1 MSVHTTLGGGAH
13 GHLGLVVSAQEYA
26 TIPATTEYIRPVHP
40 GVINIPNAATQYVIT
55 NIRETHHKNLRQ
67 FREVIGVERAL
78 IQQIVAAVDP
88 KYLKALRNSITN
100 QISATIPQIFK
111 HLLDNYSDVNE
122 EDLLVMSNML
132 EGLRFEPNEPIDTI
146 FTEIEN
152 YAEIC
157 ALTNS
162 PLSNKQQIDFGYIL
176 ILKMLKYK
184 SALRKW
190 NELPAADKTYDNMK
204 TVFRKAQRAIRK
216 TGEITVQEGLNHTEL
231 VNFVSEGVF
240 QAMGET
246 ERLSQEPTIELEE
259 RANAATNVPDYAT
272 EMAEMREMLKAMQQ
286 MVIQCSN
293 PTNNN
298 NQVQHQTQQQMLQN
312 GMVPIPLGISLHYC
326 RIPPPPTTTIIVAAA
341 DAVDEAVEVMSPA
354 PASIVGPMV
363 GATTSAVLVKQK
375 HKATKTKPPSRT
387 KWEDLLRTAATD
399 GVGW

>member
-1 MSVHTTLGGGAH
+1 
-13 GHLGLVVSAQEYA
+13 
-26 TIPATTEYIRPVHP
+26 
-40 GVINIPNAATQYVIT
+40 
-55 NIRETHHKNLRQ
+55 
-67 FREVIGVERAL
+67 
-78 IQQIVAAVDP
+78 
-88 KYLKALRNSITN
+88 
-100 QISATIPQIFK
+100 
-111 HLLDNYSDVNE
+111 
-122 EDLLVMSNML
+122 ML

-146 FTEIEN
+146 FTEIDN

-312 GMVPIPLGISLHYC
+312 GMVPIPLGDITALLQN
-326 RIPPPPTTTIIVAAA
+326 TTTTNNNNYRRRGGRGGRGGRGYVARTGKYCWTHGGCNHFGSTCETKAQGHK
-341 DAVDEAVEVMSPA
+341 DEATFQNKMGGS
-354 PASIVGPMV
+354 
-363 GATTSAVLVKQK
+363 
-375 HKATKTKPPSRT
+375 TKNCSN
-387 KWEDLLRTAATD
+387 
-399 GVGW
+399 